1 MHTRKREDV
10 AESSGREKKKEVG
23 EKEGAEEGKS
33 EMHVSRIPFSRS
45 LPLLTPLFLLL
56 HLLYLLYLLHHLLVT
71 LVPFSPG
78 RFTRAARSRRNYRDI
93 EKSPASVQSSFPGLD
108 YFIILSESG
117 APRHRDEGGSRPFG
131 RLRTVKSMR

>member
-1 MHTRKREDV
+1 M
-10 AESSGREKKKEVG
+10 AESSGREKKKEEG

-56 HLLYLLYLLHHLLVT
+56 HLLHHLVT

>member
-10 AESSGREKKKEVG
+10 SESSGREKKKEEG

-56 HLLYLLYLLHHLLVT
+56 HLLYLLHHLVT

-117 APRHRDEGGSRPFG
+117 APRHTGMRAVRDPSRD
-131 RLRTVKSMR
+131 